1 MGVPLGYVLNAGVQ
15 MSFTIDL
22 TGKKA
27 FVTGGTRGIG
37 LQIATKLAL
46 SGCDLA
52 LGYKGD
58 TKSAELAVKSIQSL
72 APNCN
77 VFTVQGDLGIDKS
90 ARSLANDAAGIL
102 GGNVDIVVLNAAVG
116 GGGELA
122 EIPIQ
127 DWRAPFETNVFGHV
141 AVLQELADKIRAG
154 GSVVFISSGAG
165 HDPLA
170 GLSAYG
176 ASKAAVNQVATIL
189 AQEWGP
195 RGIRVNVVSPG
206 HTAKQSVD
214 YSNLTDSQKS
224 TIEGTA
230 LRRIGT
236 PDDVAGAVLFFA
248 SELSSFVTGQ
258 WIRVNG
264 GRV

>member
-1 MGVPLGYVLNAGVQ
+1 
-15 MSFTIDL
+15 MSISIDL
-22 TGKKA
+22 TGKRA
-27 FVTGGTRGIG
+27 FITGGTRGIG
-37 LQIATKLAL
+37 LAIATKLAQ
-46 SGCDLA
+46 SGADVA
-52 LGYKGD
+52 LGFRGD
-58 TKSAELAVKSIQSL
+58 VRAAEAGVASIREA
-72 APNCN
+72 APM
-77 VFTVQGDLGIDKS
+77 VFVYAIQGDLSVDES
-90 ARSLANDAAGIL
+90 ARSLAHSAVGAL
-102 GGNVDIVVLNAAVG
+102 GGDMDILVLNAAVG

-122 EIPIQ
+122 SAPIQ
-127 DWRAPFETNVFGHV
+127 SWRAPFETNVFGHV
-141 AVLQELADKIRAG
+141 AVLQELAGKIKPG

-176 ASKAAVNQVATIL
+176 ASKAAVNHLAGIL

-206 HTAKQSVD
+206 QTAKQSVD
-214 YSNLTDSQKS
+214 YDHLSDGQRQ
-224 TIEGTA
+224 TIAETA

-236 PDDVAGAVLFFA
+236 PEDVAGAVLFLA
-248 SELSSFVTGQ
+248 SDLSSFVTGQ